1 MLFFI
6 HIVRGFIFLISYCMI
21 VVNKLNLLSLTN
33 GKFLVM
39 EFMKEYVN
47 RMNIRLDLIAF
58 KMFPII

>member
-6 HIVRGFIFLISYCMI
+6 HIVRGFILLISYCMI

-33 GKFLVM
+33 GKILVM

-47 RMNIRLDLIAF
+47 RMNIKLDLIAF